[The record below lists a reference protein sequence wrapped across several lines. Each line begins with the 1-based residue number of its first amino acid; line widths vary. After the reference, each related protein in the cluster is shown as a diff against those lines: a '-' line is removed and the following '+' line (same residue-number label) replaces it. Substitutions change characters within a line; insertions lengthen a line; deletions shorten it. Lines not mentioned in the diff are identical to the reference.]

1 MEEDSD
7 YISFK
12 VVFDNQVLLLTYDKS
27 LQDFKNQTIKS
38 LIQEVL
44 NNIGQKPLTKKPKD
58 FKLHCPCGNIIEH
71 SIPVSELK
79 SDHSCL
85 EDKTKE
91 KNKNEAYLL
100 IEKEEIKKVKEEFS
114 KEEFE
119 KILKKVLDKKKKAKN
134 KNKIEKEEINKEHS
148 KSKSPKVSISLKLKN
163 KIKELKIKEERGKKI
178 IERGN
183 AIYYNE
189 DFYKELLE
197 MGINKNKAKASLRLK
212 KNNKQDAALLSTE
225 NNFNWEDF
233 EYLYYDNS
241 EVLTKEKLDEL
252 CIEEIRKEYPFIK
265 DKKEI
270 MRRFKNIMYVLNGK
284 KDMSK
289 SDKKNEII
297 NFSYE
302 ENEIETPE

>member
-1 MEEDSD
+1 
-7 YISFK
+7 
-12 VVFDNQVLLLTYDKS
+12 
-27 LQDFKNQTIKS
+27 
-38 LIQEVL
+38 
-44 NNIGQKPLTKKPKD
+44 
-58 FKLHCPCGNIIEH
+58 
-71 SIPVSELK
+71 
-79 SDHSCL
+79 
-85 EDKTKE
+85 
-91 KNKNEAYLL
+91 
-100 IEKEEIKKVKEEFS
+100 
-114 KEEFE
+114 
-119 KILKKVLDKKKKAKN
+119 
-134 KNKIEKEEINKEHS
+134 
-148 KSKSPKVSISLKLKN
+148 
-163 KIKELKIKEERGKKI
+163 
-178 IERGN
+178 
-183 AIYYNE
+183 
-189 DFYKELLE
+189 

-302 ENEIETPE
+302 ENEIKTPE

>member
-1 MEEDSD
+1 
-7 YISFK
+7 
-12 VVFDNQVLLLTYDKS
+12 
-27 LQDFKNQTIKS
+27 
-38 LIQEVL
+38 
-44 NNIGQKPLTKKPKD
+44 
-58 FKLHCPCGNIIEH
+58 
-71 SIPVSELK
+71 
-79 SDHSCL
+79 L

-119 KILKKVLDKKKKAKN
+119 KILKKVLDKKKKAKS
-134 KNKIEKEEINKEHS
+134 KNKIEKAEINKEHS

-252 CIEEIRKEYPFIK
+252 CIE
-265 DKKEI
+265 
-270 MRRFKNIMYVLNGK
+270 
-284 KDMSK
+284 
-289 SDKKNEII
+289 
-297 NFSYE
+297 
-302 ENEIETPE
+302 